1 MEFYSAVIN
10 PDDMVYGSIMEDK
23 DVVLY
28 IKKDDSYSKSIAEM
42 RSIGMVVRVRRNHI
56 FTRYAAVM
64 VVQGNKLNELLKNI
78 EPPQHNKW
86 DPELIENDPV
96 ENKKAKKYRSQLIG
110 WVNDTIVGCCRCEM
124 PDEVDLDGVSAYL
137 PYDEDDPSLGKE
149 EKEDKSPDTV
159 NAIGDMHRKVTHTR
173 TVKLA
178 AKKVKGHKREDLTPA
193 NEGGGGKHPGNGGT
207 ADPHG
212 PDKVKTP
219 APGEKQINMPKVL
232 MQRIMQMPAPNTYR
246 VALMLEEDCS
256 LAHIT
261 IKAIGDDG
269 TKENIRIHEYKID
282 RKTYKVESEIAKLR
296 DLKANVPYEIFLY
309 LEYSEKCC

>member
-1 MEFYSAVIN
+1 MT
-10 PDDMVYGSIMEDK
+10 PPWGRK
-23 DVVLY
+23 R
-28 IKKDDSYSKSIAEM
+28 KKI
-42 RSIGMVVRVRRNHI
+42 
-56 FTRYAAVM
+56 
-64 VVQGNKLNELLKNI
+64 
-78 EPPQHNKW
+78 
-86 DPELIENDPV
+86 
-96 ENKKAKKYRSQLIG
+96 
-110 WVNDTIVGCCRCEM
+110 
-124 PDEVDLDGVSAYL
+124 
-137 PYDEDDPSLGKE
+137 
-149 EKEDKSPDTV
+149 KSPDTV

-296 DLKANVPYEIFLY
+296 ELK
-309 LEYSEKCC
+309 SECSL